1 MWCEKKSHKNR
12 GQKLVGLLLINCA
25 SSPLSLHQFCL
36 TRDSKYGLVE
46 LIGTLYVSI
55 LHRLLFILSIL
66 HRPLCYGYVR
76 LRIPPLIFLLSLSNL
91 TQNQN
96 IEIIQLQFFDA
107 FTALQIELNF
117 CLIFDD
123 ENGKQNWP
131 KPWRHHKGSLVSRS
145 LFNLA
150 IIFLIYLVLFD
161 KKFLDVLLQHWM
173 GQ

>member
-1 MWCEKKSHKNR
+1 MQVVLWVCISFVWPGIPNMGWLNWLERYMSVFCIDCC
-12 GQKLVGLLLINCA
+12 LFC
-25 SSPLSLHQFCL
+25 QFCIDRFVMV
-36 TRDSKYGLVE
+36 TSD
-46 LIGTLYVSI
+46 
-55 LHRLLFILSIL
+55 
-66 HRPLCYGYVR
+66 R

>member
-1 MWCEKKSHKNR
+1 MPTVLWVCIIFVWPGMPNM
-12 GQKLVGLLLINCA
+12 GWL
-25 SSPLSLHQFCL
+25 
-36 TRDSKYGLVE
+36 E

-76 LRIPPLIFLLSLSNL
+76 LRIPPLIFSLSLSNL

-107 FTALQIELNF
+107 FTALQFELDF

-131 KPWRHHKGSLVSRS
+131 KPWRHYKGSIISES
-145 LFNLA
+145 LLKKCAKKSLSWTFSLEFEKLRFFTWRLA
-150 IIFLIYLVLFD
+150 QYISGLFWPT
-161 KKFLDVLLQHWM
+161 VIWCLL
-173 GQ
+173 